1 MSLSLAGSIS
11 FEKSLL
17 AEVAAKKV
25 TKNWI
30 TLFDDPTDDLY
41 DGDFTEDDPETPM
54 IQFWFRLGAEP
65 EPTPK
70 RERSQAAAPV
80 QQEVNE
86 AHSVEYLK
94 ADLQSKLKELVTSLS
109 EDQQALFAE
118 ETERISVLAN
128 LETVH
133 TELEGEHRQDAEVT
147 ETLTTTKI
155 TIQTE
160 IKTRNEDISATIAQL
175 KSAIAQV
182 EELLTAVKG
191 DIATEEAKTVELQ
204 AVVDAPEDI
213 EEVGLSEESR
223 AVRAEN
229 EELRN
234 KKATLTETLLAEN
247 KEKDELLA
255 KHSDLVSEYNG
266 AIAGFN
272 TQLLALK
279 QDSLLT
285 SVDLA
290 EAESKATT
298 GKDAAEL
305 TSAKV
310 GFQEST
316 IARLEALLAQ
326 MRADF
331 AASDEHYADYIKSLK
346 DIGLSHATEASGL
359 SDDLLKT
366 EGEIRDLQQRIEEQK
381 SRLNHHASESDRV
394 KAIDYD
400 RRIGVLSDDLR
411 RADGKRKDAQ
421 DKLENG
427 QGNWSFKVRV
437 FADQHAERREE
448 RDRRIAEVE
457 ELLAELRSASTSANE
472 TLEETDIASHKI
484 QVDENLDECAKGLQ
498 KENEGVG
505 LKNKW
510 AEDER
515 DKLFQRMEEALENA
529 KQKEAQIRDQE
540 DQIRAFN
547 EEIRRMKELI
557 EEKKAEI

>member
-1 MSLSLAGSIS
+1 
-11 FEKSLL
+11 
-17 AEVAAKKV
+17 
-25 TKNWI
+25 
-30 TLFDDPTDDLY
+30 
-41 DGDFTEDDPETPM
+41 
-54 IQFWFRLGAEP
+54 
-65 EPTPK
+65 
-70 RERSQAAAPV
+70 
-80 QQEVNE
+80 
-86 AHSVEYLK
+86 
-94 ADLQSKLKELVTSLS
+94 LKELVTSLS

-213 EEVGLSEESR
+213 EEVGLSKESR

-229 EELRN
+229 EDLRN

-247 KEKDELLA
+247 KEKEELLA

-298 GKDAAEL
+298 GKDAAE
-305 TSAKV
+305 
-310 GFQEST
+310 
-316 IARLEALLAQ
+316 
-326 MRADF
+326 
-331 AASDEHYADYIKSLK
+331 
-346 DIGLSHATEASGL
+346 
-359 SDDLLKT
+359 
-366 EGEIRDLQQRIEEQK
+366 
-381 SRLNHHASESDRV
+381 
-394 KAIDYD
+394 
-400 RRIGVLSDDLR
+400 
-411 RADGKRKDAQ
+411 
-421 DKLENG
+421 
-427 QGNWSFKVRV
+427 
-437 FADQHAERREE
+437 
-448 RDRRIAEVE
+448 
-457 ELLAELRSASTSANE
+457 
-472 TLEETDIASHKI
+472 
-484 QVDENLDECAKGLQ
+484 
-498 KENEGVG
+498 
-505 LKNKW
+505 
-510 AEDER
+510 
-515 DKLFQRMEEALENA
+515 
-529 KQKEAQIRDQE
+529 
-540 DQIRAFN
+540 
-547 EEIRRMKELI
+547 
-557 EEKKAEI
+557 